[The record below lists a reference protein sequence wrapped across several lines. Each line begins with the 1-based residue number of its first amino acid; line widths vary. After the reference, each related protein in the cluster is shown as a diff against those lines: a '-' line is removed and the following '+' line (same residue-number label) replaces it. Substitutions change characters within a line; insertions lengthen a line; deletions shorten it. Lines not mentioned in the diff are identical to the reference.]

1 MSGIN
6 EFVSMDDS
14 RRVVQR
20 ITSQNKSALL
30 RKAGL
35 FTVTLIAAVLFAFPF
50 YWLIRIAGVWPSG
63 SLYGSPPSLI
73 VDDLSLYNFVHVY
86 YAIPFAQY
94 AINSAIVS
102 AIAIVSQLI
111 FCSLAAYGLSMDF
124 YGKKY
129 AMGFIV
135 VAMMVPFQTIFLT
148 NYLIADGLGLI
159 NTYPGLAIVVA
170 VSVVNIL
177 VLKSAFEA
185 VPDSM
190 VDAARLDG
198 ASELYIIFGVYW
210 PLSKAALATTVI
222 LAFVFSWNSYL
233 WPLLI
238 ATEESVMTLPLGLAE
253 FQSQMSGD
261 FALQYAFTI
270 MVLLPV
276 LILFFLLQK
285 YFIRSAVMSSIK
297 T

>member
-6 EFVSMDDS
+6 EFATIDDT
-14 RRVVQR
+14 RRVVRR
-20 ITSQNKSALL
+20 ITSESKLTLL
-30 RKAGL
+30 RKGGL
-35 FTVTLIAAVLFAFPF
+35 FTVALIAAVLFAFPF

-63 SLYGSPPSLI
+63 SLYGSAPSLI
-73 VDDLSLYNFVHVY
+73 ISDLNLYNFVRVY
-86 YAIPFAQY
+86 YAIPFVQY
-94 AINSAIVS
+94 TTNSVIVS
-102 AIAIVSQLI
+102 AIAVVSQLI
-111 FCSLAAYGLSMDF
+111 FCSLAAYGLSMSF

-129 AMGFIV
+129 VMGFIV

-148 NYLIADGLGLI
+148 DYLITRQLGLI
-159 NTYPGLAIVVA
+159 NTYTGLAIVVA

-198 ASELYIIFGVYW
+198 ASELYILFGVYW
-210 PLSKAALATTVI
+210 PLSKAALSTTVI
-222 LAFVFSWNSYL
+222 LSFVFSWNSYL

-238 ATEESVMTLPLGLAE
+238 ATEDSTTTLPLALAT
-253 FQSQMSGD
+253 FQSQMGGN

-276 LILFFLLQK
+276 LVLFFLLQK
-285 YFIRSAVMSSIK
+285 YFIRSAVMSSLK

>member
-6 EFVSMDDS
+6 EFVSARDPRRLVRHATLRS
-14 RRVVQR
+14 RA
-20 ITSQNKSALL
+20 TLL
-30 RKAGL
+30 RKGGL
-35 FTVTLIAAVLFAFPF
+35 FVLALVAAALFAFPF
-50 YWLIRIAGVWPSG
+50 YWLLRVAAVWPSE

-73 VDDLSLYNFVHVY
+73 IDDLSLYNFVRVY

-94 AINSAIVS
+94 AINSVIVS
-102 AIAIVSQLI
+102 AMAVASQLI

-129 AMGFIV
+129 VMGFIV
-135 VAMMVPFQTIFLT
+135 AAMMVPFQTIFLT
-148 NYLIADGLGLI
+148 DYLITRRLGLI

-198 ASELYIIFGVYW
+198 ASELYILFGVYW
-210 PLSKAALATTVI
+210 PLSKAALSTTVI

-238 ATEESVMTLPLGLAE
+238 ATQDSYVTLPLGLAT
-253 FQSQMSGD
+253 FQSQMSGN

-270 MVLLPV
+270 MVLLPL
-276 LILFFLLQK
+276 LILFLLLQK